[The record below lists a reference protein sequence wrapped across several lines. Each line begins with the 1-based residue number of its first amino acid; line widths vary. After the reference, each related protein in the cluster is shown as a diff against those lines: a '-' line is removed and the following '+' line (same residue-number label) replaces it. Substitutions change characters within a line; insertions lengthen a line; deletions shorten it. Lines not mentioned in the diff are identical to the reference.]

1 MNRQISQLFGVAAIL
16 FALLVA
22 YTSRWTVFEAKSLER
37 EPANRRA
44 LIKEQRIPR
53 GLIFARDGRTVLAR
67 NRPHGRGK
75 TKTYSRV
82 YPTGNLFSH
91 DVGYS
96 FISAGRSGL
105 EKSRNDDL
113 VGREDEFATI
123 FSQLENRSREGND
136 VVTTLDPKAQQTAL
150 NALGGRPGSVV
161 ALDPQDGSVRVMAS
175 VPNFDPNDVPQRLK
189 ALNSDPGSPLFTRAT
204 QGRYPPGSTMKVVT
218 AAAALD
224 TGKFTPSS
232 IVDGSSPKVIGG
244 VPLANDGGTSYGPTD
259 LTNALTHS
267 INTVWGQVGEKL
279 GKTTMADYMA
289 RFGFNRDPPL
299 DYPSE
304 QMTPSGI
311 FDKGRLIDPT
321 AAVDI
326 GRVAIGQERLQ
337 VTPMQMAMV
346 AAAVG
351 NNGKLMR
358 PHLTDR
364 IVRKDGRIKKR
375 IEADLFSKVM
385 SQKASDQLAEMMT
398 NVVKEGTGTA
408 AALSGLEVAGK
419 TGTAEVGPNNEF
431 TQPWFI
437 AFAPVDKP
445 RVAIA
450 VTVEKTHGQGGT
462 VAAPIAKQV
471 MEALLGKQANG

>member
-53 GLIFARDGRTVLAR
+53 GLIFARDGRTRLAT
-67 NRPHGRGK
+67 NRAHGHGK

-82 YPTGNLFSH
+82 YPTNNLFSH
-91 DVGYS
+91 SVGYS
-96 FISAGRSGL
+96 FLSAGRSGL

-113 VGREDEFATI
+113 VGKEDEFATI
-123 FSQLENRSREGND
+123 FSQLESRKREGND
-136 VVTTLDPKAQQTAL
+136 LVTTLDPKGQQAAIG
-150 NALGGRPGSVV
+150 ALGGRAGSVV
-161 ALDPQDGSVRVMAS
+161 ALDPKTGAVQVMVS
-175 VPNFDPNDVPQRLK
+175 EPDFDPNQVPEKSR
-189 ALNSDPGSPLFTRAT
+189 ALNRAPGSPLFTRAT

-224 TGKFTPSS
+224 SGKFTPDS
-232 IVDGSSPKVIGG
+232 VLDGSSPKTIGG
-244 VPLANDGGTSYGPTD
+244 VPLANDGGESFGPTN

-279 GKTTMADYMA
+279 GKHTMADYMS

-311 FDKGRLIDPT
+311 FDKGRLLQPT
-321 AAVDI
+321 QAVDI

-351 NNGKLMR
+351 NDGKLMR

-364 IVRKDGRIKKR
+364 VVRKDGRIKQR
-375 IEADLFSKVM
+375 IEPDLFSKVM
-385 SQKASDQLAEMMT
+385 SKDTSDKLAEMMT

-408 AALSGLEVAGK
+408 AALSGLQVAGK

-437 AFAPVDKP
+437 AFAPVNNP

-471 MEALLGKQANG
+471 MQVLLGKQAGG

>member
-1 MNRQISQLFGVAAIL
+1 LNRQISQLFGVAAIL

-22 YTSRWTVFEAKSLER
+22 YTSRWTVFEAKSLENQ
-37 EPANRRA
+37 PANRRG

-53 GLIFARDGRTVLAR
+53 GLIFARDGHTRLAE
-67 NRPHGRGK
+67 NVPHGRGK
-75 TKTYSRV
+75 TKTYSRT
-82 YPTGNLFSH
+82 YPTDNLFSH
-91 DVGYS
+91 AVGYS

-105 EKSRNDDL
+105 EKSRNSDL
-113 VGREDEFATI
+113 VGKEDEFATI
-123 FSQLENRSREGND
+123 FSQLESQKREGND
-136 VVTTLDPKAQQTAL
+136 VVTTLDQRAQQTAL
-150 NALGGRPGSVV
+150 QALGGRPGSVV
-161 ALDPQDGSVRVMAS
+161 ALDPATGAVRVMAS
-175 VPNFDPNDVPQRLK
+175 VPDFNPNDVPDKSKQ
-189 ALNSDPGSPLFTRAT
+189 LNSAQGSPLFNRAT

-218 AAAALD
+218 AAAAID
-224 TGKFTPSS
+224 SGKFTPNSV
-232 IVDGSSPKVIGG
+232 VDGSSPKTIGG

-267 INTVWGQVGEKL
+267 INTVWAQVGEKL
-279 GKTTMADYMA
+279 GKQTMADYME
-289 RFGFNRDPPL
+289 RFGFNREPPL
-299 DYPSE
+299 DYPAE

-311 FDKGRLIDPT
+311 FDRGRLIDPT

-346 AAAVG
+346 ASAVADD
-351 NNGKLMR
+351 GKLMR

-364 IVRKDGRIKKR
+364 IERKDGRIKQR
-375 IEADLFSKVM
+375 IEPDLFSRVM
-385 SQKASDQLAEMMT
+385 SKDSSDKLAQMMT

-408 AALSGLEVAGK
+408 AALSGLQVAGK
-419 TGTAEVGPNNEF
+419 TGTAEVGPANQF

-445 RVAIA
+445 KVAIA

-471 MEALLGKQANG
+471 LQVLLGKQAGG

>member
-1 MNRQISQLFGVAAIL
+1 LNRQISQLFGVVAIL
-16 FALLVA
+16 FALLIA
-22 YTSRWTVFEAKSLER
+22 YTSRWTVFDAKSLENQ
-37 EPANRRA
+37 PANRRA

-53 GLIFARDGRTVLAR
+53 GLIFARDGHTRLAE
-67 NRPHGRGK
+67 NVPHGSGK
-75 TKTYSRV
+75 TKTYSRT
-82 YPTGNLFSH
+82 YPTNNLFSH
-91 DVGYS
+91 AVGYS

-105 EKSRNDDL
+105 EKSRNSDL
-113 VGREDEFATI
+113 VGKQDEFATI
-123 FSQLENRSREGND
+123 FSQLESRTREGND
-136 VVTTLDPKAQQTAL
+136 VVTTLDEKAQQTAL
-150 NALGGRPGSVV
+150 RALGGRPGSVV
-161 ALDPQDGSVRVMAS
+161 ALEPATGAVRVMAS
-175 VPNFDPNDVPQRLK
+175 VPDFNPNDVPDKSKQ
-189 ALNSDPGSPLFTRAT
+189 LNSAPGSPLFNRAT

-224 TGKFTPSS
+224 SGRFSPNSV
-232 IVDGSSPKVIGG
+232 IDGSSPKVIGG
-244 VPLANDGGTSYGPTD
+244 VPLANDGGASYGPTD

-267 INTVWGQVGEKL
+267 INTVWAQVGEKL
-279 GKTTMADYMA
+279 GKRTMADYME
-289 RFGFNRDPPL
+289 RFGFNREPPL
-299 DYPSE
+299 DYPAE

-346 AAAVG
+346 ASAVADD
-351 NNGKLMR
+351 GKLMR

-364 IVRKDGRIKKR
+364 VVRKDGRVKQR
-375 IEADLFSKVM
+375 IEPDLFSRVM
-385 SQKASDQLAEMMT
+385 SKDASDKLAVMMT

-408 AALSGLEVAGK
+408 AALSGLQVAGK
-419 TGTAEVGPNNEF
+419 TGTAEVGPNNQF

-445 RVAIA
+445 KVAIA
-450 VTVEKTHGQGGT
+450 VTVEKTQGQGGT

-471 MEALLGKQANG
+471 MQVLLRKQ